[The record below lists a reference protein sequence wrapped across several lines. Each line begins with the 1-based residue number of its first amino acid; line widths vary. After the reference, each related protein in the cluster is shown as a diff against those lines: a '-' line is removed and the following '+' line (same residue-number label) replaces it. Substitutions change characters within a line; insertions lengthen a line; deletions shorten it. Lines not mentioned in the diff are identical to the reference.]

1 MKSKYLRL
9 HAGDFI
15 KGLVLAMITAVITFL
30 TNELAANST
39 IDAALFKRIG
49 VTAAIA
55 FLSYLV
61 KNLFT
66 NNRDQLLT
74 PDKP

>member
-1 MKSKYLRL
+1 MKSKYLTLRQRDL
-9 HAGDFI
+9 I
-15 KGLVLAMITAVITFL
+15 KGLVLALITGVITFL
-30 TNELAANST
+30 TNELQAGTA

-49 VTAAIA
+49 MAALIA

-66 NNRDQLLT
+66 NNRDQLFT
-74 PDKP
+74 PDRP

>member
-1 MKSKYLRL
+1 MKTKFLRL
-9 HAGDFI
+9 GFRDFL
-15 KGLVLAMITAVITFL
+15 KGLVLALITAVITFL

-39 IDAALFKRIG
+39 IDAELFKRIG
-49 VTAAIA
+49 ITALIA

-66 NNRDQLLT
+66 NNADELLK
-74 PDKP
+74 PDK